1 MNKAKIVILGQPL
14 EEGLSELKELF
25 QVDQAPLENT
35 RDWLL
40 EHLSEYDG
48 LYTTQLPVDKEMIDA
63 GTNLKIIST
72 HSVGFDH
79 IDIDY
84 AKEKGIVV
92 ANSPEAV
99 MVPTAE
105 LAVSLMLASMR
116 QVAFLDRRLRDGE
129 WVNTS
134 LPAGLSQGLS
144 GKTVGIFGFGRIG
157 QEVAKMVQ
165 AFGAKVIYNKRNPLS
180 KAKEE
185 ALQVSYRDFADLL
198 AEADVISLHAPATD
212 ETKGLFNAEIFN
224 KMKTG
229 VFLINTARG
238 SLVDEEA
245 MIAALK
251 SGKLSGAGL
260 DVYEVEGQSH
270 PELTKLEN
278 VVMTPHSGSAT
289 WDARI
294 KLSREA
300 AQNIISYLDEGKIIN
315 QVNV

>member
-92 ANSPEAV
+92 SNSPEAV

-165 AFGAKVIYNKRNPLS
+165 AFGTKVIYNKRNPLS

-229 VFLINTARG
+229 AFLINTARG

-270 PELTKLEN
+270 PELIKLEN

-315 QVNV
+315 QVNA

>member
-224 KMKTG
+224 KMKEG
-229 VFLINTARG
+229 AFLINTARG

-260 DVYEVEGQSH
+260 DVYKVEGQSH

-294 KLSREA
+294 KLSQEA

-315 QVNV
+315 QVNA

>member
-72 HSVGFDH
+72 HRVGFDH

-224 KMKTG
+224 KMKKG
-229 VFLINTARG
+229 AFLINTARG

-315 QVNV
+315 QVNA

>member
-40 EHLSEYDG
+40 EHLLEYDG

-129 WVNTS
+129 WMNTS

-224 KMKTG
+224 KMKKG
-229 VFLINTARG
+229 AFLINTARG

-270 PELTKLEN
+270 PELIKLEN

-315 QVNV
+315 QVNA

>member
-1 MNKAKIVILGQPL
+1 MEKAKVLILGQPL
-14 EEGLSELKELF
+14 EEGLSELNEVF

-40 EHLSEYDG
+40 ENLADYDA

-63 GTNLKIIST
+63 GENLKIIST

-92 ANSPEAV
+92 SNSPEAV

-105 LAVSLMLASMR
+105 LAVTLMLSIMR
-116 QVAFLDRRLRDGE
+116 HVAFLDRRLRDGE
-129 WVNTS
+129 WVNTT
-134 LPAGLSQGLS
+134 LPSGLSQGLN

-165 AFGAKVIYNKRNPLS
+165 VFGATVIYNKRHPL
-180 KAKEE
+180 AKDQEE
-185 ALQVSYRDFADLL
+185 ELQVSYRDFDDLVR
-198 AEADVISLHAPATD
+198 EADVISLHAPATAD
-212 ETKGLFNAEIFN
+212 TKGLFDEEVFS
-224 KMKTG
+224 KMKEG
-229 VFLINTARG
+229 AFLVNTARG
-238 SLVDEEA
+238 ALVDEEA

-251 SGKLSGAGL
+251 SGQLAGAGL

-270 PELTKLEN
+270 PDLIKLDN

-294 KLSREA
+294 KLSRET
-300 AQNIISYLDEGKIIN
+300 AQNIISYLNDGKIIN
-315 QVNV
+315 QVNA

>member
-14 EEGLSELKELF
+14 EEGLRDLKESF

-40 EHLSEYDG
+40 EHLSDYDG
-48 LYTTQLPVDKEMIDA
+48 LYTTQLPVDKEIIDA

-84 AKEKGIVV
+84 AREKGIVV
-92 ANSPEAV
+92 ANSPKAV

-105 LAVSLMLASMR
+105 LAVSLMLACMR
-116 QVAFLDRRLRDGE
+116 NVAFLDRRLRDGE

-134 LPAGLSQGLS
+134 LPAGLSHGLN

-165 AFGAKVIYNKRNPLS
+165 AFGAKVIYNKRSPLS
-180 KAKEE
+180 KAEEE
-185 ALQVSYRDFADLL
+185 ALQVSYRDFEELL

-212 ETKGLFNAEIFN
+212 DTKGLFNAETFR
-224 KMKTG
+224 KMKKG
-229 VFLINTARG
+229 AFLVNTARG
-238 SLVDEEA
+238 SLVDEDA
-245 MIAALK
+245 MIAALA
-251 SGKLSGAGL
+251 SGQLSGAGL

-270 PELTKLEN
+270 PELSRLDN

-289 WDARI
+289 WDARL
-294 KLSREA
+294 KLSRET
-300 AQNIISYLDEGKIIN
+300 AQNIISYLEDGKIIN
-315 QVNV
+315 QVNT

>member
-224 KMKTG
+224 KMKKG
-229 VFLINTARG
+229 AFLINTARG

-315 QVNV
+315 QVNA